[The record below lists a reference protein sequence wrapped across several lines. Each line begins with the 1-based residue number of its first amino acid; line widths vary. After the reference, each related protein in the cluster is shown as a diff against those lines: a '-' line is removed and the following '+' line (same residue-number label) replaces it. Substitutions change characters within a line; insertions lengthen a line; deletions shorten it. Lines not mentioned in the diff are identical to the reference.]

1 MLKQKKRNAMV
12 EKKIQKKQET
22 CFFSFFKV
30 SNEETYFYK
39 PVTKLKMAT
48 VKTVKKWEQE
58 LNCELE
64 KEVINNKVTTLKEEF
79 FCGSLT

>member
-1 MLKQKKRNAMV
+1 
-12 EKKIQKKQET
+12 
-22 CFFSFFKV
+22 
-30 SNEETYFYK
+30 
-39 PVTKLKMAT
+39 MAT

-64 KEVINNKVTTLKEEF
+64 KEVINNKVTTLNEEM